1 MVLKLWFHNI
11 GFINIKTAIVTG
23 ASKGV
28 GLATVKRLSENGYR
42 VIAVSRNL
50 SKVSELISDNVEVY
64 SLDITNSKAIEAFF
78 EKYKD
83 ITLDLL
89 VNNAGGGSGPTYIIN
104 ETPENFRKAYD
115 INVTGPMYLSQ
126 IFVSC
131 MEKSESPTIIFI
143 TSFGGKVPYRGGG
156 NYTNAKR
163 GERGLIDTMRLEFPQ
178 FGIKITEIC
187 PATIDTQEQKRDNAL
202 TAEDLAEAIYW
213 VGSLPSH
220 VNINEIEICHI
231 NSSKYN

>member
-1 MVLKLWFHNI
+1 L
-11 GFINIKTAIVTG
+11 KTAIVTG

-28 GLATVKRLSENGYR
+28 GLATVKRLSENGYK
-42 VIAVSRNL
+42 VIAVSRDL
-50 SKVSELISDNVEVY
+50 SKVSKLVSDNVEVY
-64 SLDITNSKAIEAFF
+64 SLDVTDSKAIEGFF

-89 VNNAGGGSGPTYIIN
+89 VNNAGGGSGPTNIIN
-104 ETPENFRKAYD
+104 ETMDNFRRAYD
-115 INVTGPMYLSQ
+115 INVSGPMYLSQ
-126 IFVSC
+126 LFVPC
-131 MEKSESPTIIFI
+131 MEKSDSPTIVFI

-163 GERGLIDTMRLEFPQ
+163 GERGLIETMRLEFPQ

-187 PATIDTQEQKRDNAL
+187 PATIDTQEQKRDQAL

-220 VNINEIEICHI
+220 VNINEIELCHI
-231 NSSKYN
+231 NSSKY

>member
-1 MVLKLWFHNI
+1 L
-11 GFINIKTAIVTG
+11 KTAIVTG

-28 GLATVKRLSENGYR
+28 GLATVKRLSENGYK

-64 SLDITNSKAIEAFF
+64 QLDVTDSKAIEVFF

-89 VNNAGGGSGPTYIIN
+89 VNNAGGGSSPTNIIH
-104 ETPENFRKAYD
+104 ETPENFRRAYD

-126 IFVSC
+126 LFVPC
-131 MEKSESPTIIFI
+131 MEKSESPTIVFI

-187 PATIDTQEQKRDNAL
+187 PATIDTQEQRRDQAL

-220 VNINEIEICHI
+220 VNINEIEMCHI
-231 NSSKYN
+231 NSSKY

>member
-1 MVLKLWFHNI
+1 M
-11 GFINIKTAIVTG
+11 KTAIVTG

-28 GLATVKRLSENGYR
+28 GLATVKRLSENGYK
-42 VIAVSRNL
+42 VIAVSRDL
-50 SKVSELISDNVEVY
+50 SKVSELVSDNVEVY
-64 SLDITNSKAIEAFF
+64 RLDITDSKAIEIFF

-89 VNNAGGGSGPTYIIN
+89 VNNAGGGSGPTHIIN
-104 ETPENFRKAYD
+104 ETPENFRIAYD

-126 IFVSC
+126 LFVPC
-131 MEKSESPTIIFI
+131 MRRSQSPTIVFI

-178 FGIKITEIC
+178 FGIKITDIC
-187 PATIDTQEQKRDNAL
+187 PATIDTQEQKRDQAL

-231 NSSKYN
+231 NSSKWGN

>member
-28 GLATVKRLSENGYR
+28 GLATVKRLSENGYK

-50 SKVSELISDNVEVY
+50 LRVSELISDNVEVY
-64 SLDITNSKAIEAFF
+64 NLDITDSKAIEVFF
-78 EKYKD
+78 EKYKN

-126 IFVSC
+126 LFAPC
-131 MEKSESPTIIFI
+131 MEKSESPTIIFV

-187 PATIDTQEQKRDNAL
+187 PATIDTQEQKRDQAL

-220 VNINEIEICHI
+220 VNINEIEMCHI
-231 NSSKYN
+231 HSSKYG

>member
-1 MVLKLWFHNI
+1 M
-11 GFINIKTAIVTG
+11 KTAIVTG

-28 GLATVKRLSENGYR
+28 GLATVKRLSENGYK

-64 SLDITNSKAIEAFF
+64 PLDVTDSKAIEGFF

-89 VNNAGGGSGPTYIIN
+89 VNNAGGGSSPTNIIH
-104 ETPENFRKAYD
+104 ETPENFRRAYD

-126 IFVSC
+126 LFVPC
-131 MEKSESPTIIFI
+131 MERSQSPTIVFI

-187 PATIDTQEQKRDNAL
+187 PATIDTQEQKRDQAL

-231 NSSKYN
+231 NSTKY